1 MKRRIDRSIKHREVF
16 TALRREI
23 QAGSWKPGARLP
35 SEAELVSR
43 FAVSRITVSRAVRDL
58 QQAGLVERRAG
69 SGTFIKTP
77 AAFSDALTF
86 GLLVPDFG
94 ETEIFEPICHG
105 MMASP
110 RARDHA
116 LIWGSASGAAVSK
129 EEAAWQLCRQYI
141 DRSVAGVFF
150 APLEQSPDADEWNQR
165 IGRALDDA
173 RIPLVLLDR
182 PLRPHPDAGRHDVVG
197 IDNRRAGFVMTDH
210 LLKLGSRRIAFVGP
224 VHAAATV
231 DAREAGY
238 REALFEADVPVDA
251 SLMRRLNVDNSDEV
265 DAVMASGRPDA
276 IVCANDR
283 TAAGLMT
290 TLRRLGLRIPEDVRL
305 VGIDDVDYARM
316 LPVPLTTL
324 RQPTHQIGD
333 TALSVM
339 LERVARRDLVPR
351 HVCLQARLVIRASC
365 GAQLRASAQ

>member
-1 MKRRIDRSIKHREVF
+1 MKRPRRQRVKHREVF
-16 TALRREI
+16 AALRREI
-23 QAGSWKPGARLP
+23 QAGGWKAGARLP

-58 QQAGLVERRAG
+58 QQAGLVERQAG
-69 SGTFIKTP
+69 AGTFVKAP
-77 AAFSDALTF
+77 AASMEALTF
-86 GLLVPDFG
+86 GLLIPDFG

-110 RARDHA
+110 RACDHA
-116 LIWGSASGAAVSK
+116 LIWGSASGAGASK
-129 EEAAWQLCRQYI
+129 EDAAWRLCRQYI

-165 IGRALDDA
+165 IGRALDEA

-182 PLRPHPDAGRHDVVG
+182 TLRPYPDSGRHDVVG
-197 IDNRRAGFVMTDH
+197 IDNRRAGFVMTNH
-210 LLKLGSRRIAFVGP
+210 VLRLGSRRIAFVGP

-238 REALFEADVPVDA
+238 REALFGADVPLDA
-251 SLMRRLNVDNSDEV
+251 GLMRRLNVDNVDEV
-265 DAVMASGRPDA
+265 EALMASGRPDA
-276 IVCANDR
+276 IVSANDR

-290 TLRRLGLRIPEDVRL
+290 TLRRLGRRIPADVRL

-324 RQPTHQIGD
+324 RQPTHQIGE

-351 HVCLQARLVIRASC
+351 HVSLQARLVIRASC